1 MILSALFFTW
11 AATALILTI
20 NALRRPVPPGKGL
33 PPLWLPAMVVSE
45 LAPWLFLA
53 GGGVASLFVVA
64 GSLELGVGQ
73 VGLALLV
80 AAEVGLLVLMTRSWR
95 AARDTEV
102 KPGLLD
108 LWRLRIGVPDGVTVT
123 ESEHYA
129 DGLALNVYS
138 RDGLESAP
146 ALIYLHPGSWMRGGP
161 GRQARPLLYELAR
174 RGWIVLDI
182 RYPLSPAATFPE
194 HLIGVKRAIAW
205 AKADALEMGI
215 DPGRVAIAGASS
227 GAHLA
232 ALAALTDNVAGLQP
246 GFEDSDTS
254 VIACVPHYGIYDLLV
269 RNGTRHDWPF
279 IASHVMKSSPAESPQ
294 LYRLG
299 SPIDLAH
306 PQAPPFFVVHGEY
319 DSLVLP
325 AESIYFVEALQSEG
339 VPVRYHEVAGGQ
351 HGFDAFASLRAR
363 AVGALVVDF
372 LETTASD
379 VLSHQTKPQGH

>member
-1 MILSALFFTW
+1 MIAAFFFTW
-11 AATALILTI
+11 AATAFILTA

-33 PPLWLPAMVVSE
+33 APLWLPAMVVSE
-45 LAPWLFLA
+45 LAPWLLLVRA
-53 GGGVASLFVVA
+53 GVASLFVLA
-64 GSLELGVGQ
+64 GSLQLGVGQ
-73 VGLALLV
+73 VGLVLFAISEL
-80 AAEVGLLVLMTRSWR
+80 GLLVLMRRSWR
-95 AARDTEV
+95 AARETGW
-102 KPGLLD
+102 KPRPLD
-108 LWRLRIGVPDGVTVT
+108 LLRVRISIPDGVEIT
-123 ESEHYA
+123 ESALYA
-129 DGLALNVYS
+129 EGLAMNIYS
-138 RDGLESAP
+138 QRGLDAAP

-161 GRQARPLLYELAR
+161 GRQARPLLYELAN
-174 RGWIVLDI
+174 RGWVVLDI

-205 AKADALEMGI
+205 AKTDALELGI
-215 DPGRVAIAGASS
+215 DPERIAMAGASS

-246 GFEDSDTS
+246 GFEDFDTS

-269 RNGTRHDWPF
+269 RNRTRHNWPF

-306 PQAPPFFVVHGEY
+306 PDAPPFFVIHGEY

-325 AESIYFVEALQSEG
+325 SESVHFVAALEAESA
-339 VPVRYHEVAGGQ
+339 PVRYHEVTGGQ
-351 HGFDAFASLRAR
+351 HGFDALASLRAR

-372 LETTASD
+372 LEARASD
-379 VLSHQTKPQGH
+379 ALSQQTQPRGH